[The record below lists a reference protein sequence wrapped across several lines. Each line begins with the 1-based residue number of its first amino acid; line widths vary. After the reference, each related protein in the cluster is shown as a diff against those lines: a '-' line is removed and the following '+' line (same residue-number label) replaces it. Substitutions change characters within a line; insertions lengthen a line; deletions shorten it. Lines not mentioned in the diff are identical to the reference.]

1 MKDNKTIDRIS
12 DYIKQKIMT
21 KELFPGCRLVEEDI
35 AAELGVSRTPLRQ
48 AFAILKNEGFV
59 DIVPN
64 RGTYVIRPSYE
75 EIVEVYQA
83 RMFLEQGLLSD
94 VVETLTDDE
103 LAPLRENYEKQMKL
117 VLNFRMLDYSILN
130 REFHMLLASL
140 SRNAYLKRFV
150 MELYNRIF
158 VFLVY
163 YDNSVTNNGS
173 ILTHGKIVKALE
185 ERDGAALMDAIRED
199 ADLGIHD
206 LGQGRGL

>member
-1 MKDNKTIDRIS
+1 MS
-12 DYIKQKIMT
+12 
-21 KELFPGCRLVEEDI
+21 G
-35 AAELGVSRTPLRQ
+35 A
-48 AFAILKNEGFV
+48 
-59 DIVPN
+59 
-64 RGTYVIRPSYE
+64 
-75 EIVEVYQA
+75 
-83 RMFLEQGLLSD
+83 GLLSD
-94 VVETLTDDE
+94 VLETLTDDE

-117 VLNFRMLDYSILN
+117 GLNFRMLDYSILN
-130 REFHMLLASL
+130 REFHILLASL

-150 MELYNRIF
+150 MELYNRVF

-185 ERDGAALMDAIRED
+185 ERDSDALMAAIRED

>member
-35 AAELGVSRTPLRQ
+35 AAEQGVSWTPLRQ

-83 RMFLEQGLLSD
+83 RMCLEQGLLSD

-117 VLNFRMLDYSILN
+117 GLNFRMLDYSILN
-130 REFHMLLASL
+130 REFHILLASL

-185 ERDGAALMDAIRED
+185 ERDSDALMAAIRED
-199 ADLGIHD
+199 ADLGVHD